1 MIQLEHCS
9 DFEMSVP
16 YGAIRGKI
24 WHHNCNDKPAL
35 DDDTVRVLGMY
46 NLIVILFV
54 CLFVCFLANV
64 IESNL
69 FIWFFFLDKF

>member
-16 YGAIRGKI
+16 YGAIRVKI

-35 DDDTVRVLGMY
+35 DDYTVRVLGMY
-46 NLIVILFV
+46 NVNVICLLV
-54 CLFVCFLANV
+54 CLFFGQCH
-64 IESNL
+64 
-69 FIWFFFLDKF
+69 

>member
-46 NLIVILFV
+46 NLNVICLFV
-54 CLFVCFLANV
+54 CLFFGQCH
-64 IESNL
+64 
-69 FIWFFFLDKF
+69 